1 MWARRSAA
9 SKITGVARTRPG
21 GPLTAR
27 WCWGWSGQD
36 NYLAGPAAANVA
48 HSDPRSRASPHGA
61 AAVCGLGLHYV
72 RRRKCARDVE
82 GSTEPAEY
90 SDQAQA
96 WPGRLRRLLPSTPAG
111 LASSAPFRRDAA
123 CSVPRGC
130 GTADAGLSNP
140 LRRLVVSLDDL
151 YVKRSWNGGG
161 LLALDVGEQGA
172 VDDVGESSFE

>member
-96 WPGRLRRLLPSTPAG
+96 WPGRLRRLLPSTPQG
-111 LASSAPFRRDAA
+111 LPALHLSDVMPPAPCHAVVGPPTPA
-123 CSVPRGC
+123 CPTPSG
-130 GTADAGLSNP
+130 GLSY
-140 LRRLVVSLDDL
+140 R
-151 YVKRSWNGGG
+151 
-161 LLALDVGEQGA
+161 
-172 VDDVGESSFE
+172 